1 MDYLP
6 IFLDIKNK
14 PCVVVGGDEQAF
26 SKSQILRQAGCR
38 LTVIAEELCGLL
50 QSDVDTHQIKHVNK
64 PFRPEMLDVF
74 ELVIVASDD
83 EKFKK
88 VVVAA
93 ANERKIPINVVDDP
107 ELCNFIM
114 PSIIDRSPLVVA
126 ISTSGTSPTL
136 GRMIRSKIES
146 MLPQSYGRLTQLIG
160 NFRGKSKLLY
170 QTALERRKFWD
181 AILSSNIMEIFLSG
195 KEDEAKIALE
205 KEFEKP
211 HKDLKKHGQVCLIGA
226 GPGDP
231 DLLTMKALRII
242 QNADAI
248 VYDRLVAPQILKYAR
263 RDAELLY
270 VGKKK
275 SSHTVPQDDINQKL
289 VDLAKEGKMVV
300 RLKGGDPFIF
310 GRGGEEL
317 EKLIDDQIDFQVVPG
332 VTSASGCGTYA
343 GIPLTHRDY
352 AQSCILV
359 TGHLKEGKLA
369 LNWTS
374 LVQPNQTIVFYMGL
388 SNVEVLCAELI
399 KHGMSADM
407 PAAIIQKG
415 TTRKQKVFTGSLAS
429 LPQIVT
435 HNEIAPPSLIII
447 GEVVKLHD
455 KLSWFSADDSE
466 DIKGN
471 VLFD

>member
-6 IFLDIKNK
+6 IFLDIKNR
-14 PCVVVGGDEQAF
+14 PCAVIGGNEQAF
-26 SKSQILRQAGCR
+26 NKSQILQSAGCQ
-38 LTVIAEELCGLL
+38 LTVIANELCGHF
-50 QSDVDTHQIKHVNK
+50 QSQVETHQITYVNK
-64 PFRPEMLDVF
+64 PFHPEMLDVF

-83 EKFKK
+83 ENLKK
-88 VVVAA
+88 TVVDA

-107 ELCNFIM
+107 ELCSFIM

-160 NFRGKSKLLY
+160 TFREKSKLLY

-181 AILSSNIMEIFLSG
+181 KILASNIMEIFLSG

-211 HKDLKKHGQVCLIGA
+211 QKDLKKYGQVCLVGA

-231 DLLTMKALRII
+231 DLLTMKALRLI

-248 VYDRLVAPQILKYAR
+248 VYDRLVAPKTLKYAR
-263 RDAELLY
+263 RDAEMIY

-275 SSHTVPQDDINQKL
+275 SSHTVPQEEINQKL
-289 VDLAKEGKMVV
+289 VDLAKEGKTVV

-317 EKLIDDQIDFQVVPG
+317 EKLIEDQVYFQVVPG

-352 AQSCILV
+352 AQSCVLV

-369 LNWTS
+369 LNWQG
-374 LVQPNQTIVFYMGL
+374 LVQPNQTVVFYMGL
-388 SNVEVLCAELI
+388 SNVEVLSAELI
-399 KHGMSADM
+399 KHGMSKEM

-415 TTRKQKVFTGSLAS
+415 TTRNQKVYKGSLEK
-429 LPQIVT
+429 LPQIVAD
-435 HNEIAPPSLIII
+435 NDIAPPSLIII

-455 KLSWFSADDSE
+455 KLAWFSSYYSD

-471 VLFD
+471 ALFD